1 MWKLLQRQTPLL
13 IAPQPAEHARG
24 FRALV
29 RFLHSGRR
37 NRTRPSGPGP
47 GPGSI
52 KSDSTSTGRRT
63 PVELPASAGSG
74 ENRRLRGPGNYAS
87 YASNL
92 LMLKAQHAALSAER
106 SQFDQADERQRER
119 LADLEARLHFI
130 LRTPPSAPP
139 LDVGRSPDK
148 GAGQPAP
155 SAAISAEAYQKAL
168 QAAQHWQ
175 TLAEALKRE
184 LHAVSE
190 LVRVDSLTG
199 LHNRRAFDE
208 HLPREVAR
216 SQRLGEPFC
225 LLMIDIDH
233 FKRLNDTYGHPAGD
247 AVLRSVARAIA
258 GCTRPSDLV
267 ARYGGEEFAV
277 VLSGI
282 DSGQAL
288 AVAERIR
295 RQVALAESGQHRVTV
310 SIGVA
315 QYRPSGGDD
324 AEQLLSRADQ
334 ALYAAKHGGRNRVQ
348 ASRPT

>member
-13 IAPQPAEHARG
+13 ISPQPARSLG

-29 RFLHSGRR
+29 RLLHRARR
-37 NRTRPSGPGP
+37 NRAPRPAGTGPLKGDSISTLRRPVVEGSG
-47 GPGSI
+47 
-52 KSDSTSTGRRT
+52 
-63 PVELPASAGSG
+63 LPASATSA
-74 ENRRLRGPGNYAS
+74 ETRRLRGPGDYAS

-92 LMLKAQHAALSAER
+92 RLLKAQHAALSADR
-106 SQFDQADERQRER
+106 SQLDQVDQRQREQ

-130 LRTPPSAPP
+130 LRTPEPLALPGAAEPDPHGAPAAAAA
-139 LDVGRSPDK
+139 V
-148 GAGQPAP
+148 
-155 SAAISAEAYQKAL
+155 SAAAYQQAL
-168 QAAQHWQ
+168 QQAQHWQ
-175 TLAEALKRE
+175 RLAEALKRE
-184 LHAVSE
+184 LHSVSE
-190 LVRVDSLTG
+190 LVRIDSLTG

-277 VLSGI
+277 VLSGV
-282 DSGQAL
+282 DRADGL

-295 RQVALAESGQHRVTV
+295 RQVAQADSGPHRVTV
-310 SIGVA
+310 SLGVA
-315 QYRPSGGDD
+315 QFWPYRGDSG
-324 AEQLLSRADQ
+324 EQLLVRADQ

-348 ASRPT
+348 AASADT

>member
-13 IAPQPAEHARG
+13 IAPPPAGHSLG
-24 FRALV
+24 LRALV
-29 RFLHSGRR
+29 RFLHRAR
-37 NRTRPSGPGP
+37 RTRTRAAGPL
-47 GPGSI
+47 
-52 KSDSTSTGRRT
+52 KSDSAGVGRRT
-63 PVELPASAGSG
+63 PTDLLASTSSG
-74 ENRRLRGPGNYAS
+74 ETRRLRGPGNYAS

-92 LMLKAQHAALSAER
+92 LLLKAQHAALSAER

-130 LRTPPSAPP
+130 LGTPPS
-139 LDVGRSPDK
+139 
-148 GAGQPAP
+148 PAP
-155 SAAISAEAYQKAL
+155 SAVGPPASPGARPPAPAPPISAEAYQKAL
-168 QAAQHWQ
+168 LAAQHWQ

-184 LHAVSE
+184 LHSVSE

-295 RQVALAESGQHRVTV
+295 RQVALAETGLHRVTV
-310 SIGVA
+310 SVGVA
-315 QYRPSGGDD
+315 QYQPSAGDD
-324 AEQLLSRADQ
+324 AELLLSRADQ

-348 ASRPT
+348 TAGRTT

>member
-13 IAPQPAEHARG
+13 IAPQPTEPSLG
-24 FRALV
+24 LRALV
-29 RFLHSGRR
+29 RFLHRARR
-37 NRTRPSGPGP
+37 NRTRPSGAGAL
-47 GPGSI
+47 
-52 KSDSTSTGRRT
+52 KSDLARRSAAELAASTS
-63 PVELPASAGSG
+63 SG
-74 ENRRLRGPGNYAS
+74 ETRRLRGPGDYAS

-92 LMLKAQHAALSAER
+92 RLLKAQHAALSADR

-130 LRTPPSAPP
+130 LGTPPPSPSA
-139 LDVGRSPDK
+139 VGPGSVDGFVP
-148 GAGQPAP
+148 PAP
-155 SAAISAEAYQKAL
+155 TAPVSAEAYHKAL

-184 LHAVSE
+184 LHSVSE

-233 FKRLNDTYGHPAGD
+233 FKRLNDTCGHPAGD
-247 AVLRSVARAIA
+247 AVLRSVAHAIA

-277 VLSGI
+277 VLSGV

-295 RQVALAESGQHRVTV
+295 RQVARAETGSHRVTV
-310 SIGVA
+310 SVGVA
-315 QYRPSGGDD
+315 QYRPAGGDD
-324 AEQLLSRADQ
+324 AEQLLVRADQ
-334 ALYAAKHGGRNRVQ
+334 AMYAAKHGGRNRVQ
-348 ASRPT
+348 VASRAT

>member
-37 NRTRPSGPGP
+37 NRTRPSGPG
-47 GPGSI
+47 SI
-52 KSDSTSTGRRT
+52 KSDATSTGRRT
-63 PVELPASAGSG
+63 PVEFPASAVSG
-74 ENRRLRGPGNYAS
+74 ETRRLRGSGNYAS

-139 LDVGRSPDK
+139 LDVGRFPDK
-148 GAGQPAP
+148 GTSQPAP
-155 SAAISAEAYQKAL
+155 AAAISAEEYQKAL

-233 FKRLNDTYGHPAGD
+233 FKRLNDLHGHPAGD
-247 AVLRSVARAIA
+247 AVLRRIA
-258 GCTRPSDLV
+258 SSISSCTRPSDHV
-267 ARYGGEEFAV
+267 ARYGGEEFVV

-282 DSGQAL
+282 DIDQAI
-288 AVAERIR
+288 AVADRIR
-295 RQVALAESGQHRVTV
+295 RQIAQLDLGPARSTV

-315 QYRPSGGDD
+315 EHQPNQHSGP
-324 AEQLLSRADQ
+324 AELITEADR
-334 ALYAAKHGGRNRVQ
+334 ALYVAKHSGRNRVRAARRQ
-348 ASRPT
+348 S

>member
-13 IAPQPAEHARG
+13 IAPQPAEQSLG
-24 FRALV
+24 FGAIAQ
-29 RFLHSGRR
+29 FLHRAR
-37 NRTRPSGPGP
+37 KNRMRPSSTGPL
-47 GPGSI
+47 
-52 KSDSTSTGRRT
+52 KSDSAGAGRRT
-63 PVELPASAGSG
+63 PTDLPASASSG
-74 ENRRLRGPGNYAS
+74 ETRRLRGPGNYAS

-92 LMLKAQHAALSAER
+92 QKLKAQHAALSADR

-130 LRTPPSAPP
+130 LGTPPSPSPSEVGPP
-139 LDVGRSPDK
+139 
-148 GAGQPAP
+148 AGQGTCPPAP
-155 SAAISAEAYQKAL
+155 ATPISTEAYQKAL
-168 QAAQHWQ
+168 REAQHWQ

-184 LHAVSE
+184 LHSVSE

-295 RQVALAESGQHRVTV
+295 RQVALAESGLHRVTV
-310 SIGVA
+310 SVGVA
-315 QYRPSGGDD
+315 QYRPSAGDD
-324 AEQLLSRADQ
+324 AEQLLGRADQ
-334 ALYAAKHGGRNRVQ
+334 ALYAAKHAGRNRVQ
-348 ASRPT
+348 AASRTT